1 MSTSTTGKTNPNV
14 DMSNWRT
21 QVQQRRV
28 KFDDDQK
35 AIYCE
40 YLATHGLK
48 TLAAL
53 QAGVAYSTVQAHL
66 KNDTDFA
73 QAVDEAWAIRAGDIV
88 IPLEKQGLEGH
99 EEKTI
104 HGEGESRVERIRR
117 VFEQALR
124 VKMLAKYDREGYSD
138 KAGVEVNSGG
148 GSIVLMVPNVLTKE
162 EWIAAYSPKEAP
174 PPVEHEDDG
183 E

>member
-1 MSTSTTGKTNPNV
+1 MTGSTTGKTDPNV
-14 DMSNWRT
+14 DMSSWRI
-21 QVQQRRV
+21 QVQKRRV

-40 YLATHGLK
+40 HLSRHGLK

-53 QAGVAYSTVQAHL
+53 QAQVAYSTVLAHL
-66 KNDTDFA
+66 KNDPDFA

-88 IPLEKQGLEGH
+88 LPLEKQGLEGH

-104 HGEGESRVERIRR
+104 HGEGDNKVERVRR
-117 VFEQALR
+117 VFETPIR
-124 VKMLAKYDREGYSD
+124 MSMLKKYDKDGYAD
-138 KAGVEVNSGG
+138 KAGMDLSGMG
-148 GSIVLMVPNVLTKE
+148 GSIVLMVPQVLTKE

-174 PPVEHEDDG
+174 PPIEEEVD
-183 E
+183 